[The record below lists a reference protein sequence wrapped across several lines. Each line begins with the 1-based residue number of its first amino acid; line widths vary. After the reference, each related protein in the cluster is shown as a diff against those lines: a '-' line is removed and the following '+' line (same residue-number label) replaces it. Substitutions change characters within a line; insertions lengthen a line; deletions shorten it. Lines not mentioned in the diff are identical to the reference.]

1 MLVEKGLTAP
11 VPSVGADGGQ
21 PIANRYMDS
30 ISESHSEYNSLPQ
43 SPEEMLRMLNQLNDP
58 NYLPTISLRDLYEN
72 TYHGRPP
79 IIEGLL
85 HMGTYLFV
93 GAPKVGKSF
102 LMAQLA
108 YHVSTGQPLWGFP
121 VRQGT
126 VLYLALEDDH
136 RRLQSRLFRMF
147 GAEGTDNLYF
157 ATAAKQL
164 SQGLEGQLEKFIQD
178 HPNTK
183 LVIIDTLQ
191 KIREAAGETYSYA
204 SDYEVIGRLKT
215 LADQR
220 GICLLLVH
228 HTRKQQANDKFDMI
242 SGTNG
247 LLGAAD
253 GAFLLQ
259 KENRTDHTATL
270 GISGRDQQDQRL
282 YLKRDLEHLVWNLER
297 TETELWKEPPD
308 PIVEAAAGLLTA
320 QHPTWSGTATELV
333 SALQV
338 DLTPNALGMRLS
350 LQVDRLLEEFH
361 IQYTSTR
368 SHAGRRITLTL
379 LPA

>member
-1 MLVEKGLTAP
+1 
-11 VPSVGADGGQ
+11 
-21 PIANRYMDS
+21 
-30 ISESHSEYNSLPQ
+30 
-43 SPEEMLRMLNQLNDP
+43 
-58 NYLPTISLRDLYEN
+58 
-72 TYHGRPP
+72 
-79 IIEGLL
+79 
-85 HMGTYLFV
+85 
-93 GAPKVGKSF
+93 
-102 LMAQLA
+102 
-108 YHVSTGQPLWGFP
+108 
-121 VRQGT
+121 
-126 VLYLALEDDH
+126 
-136 RRLQSRLFRMF
+136 
-147 GAEGTDNLYF
+147 
-157 ATAAKQL
+157 
-164 SQGLEGQLEKFIQD
+164 
-178 HPNTK
+178 
-183 LVIIDTLQ
+183 
-191 KIREAAGETYSYA
+191 
-204 SDYEVIGRLKT
+204 
-215 LADQR
+215 
-220 GICLLLVH
+220 VH

-270 GISGRDQQDQRL
+270 EISGRDQQDQRL

-361 IQYTSTR
+361 IQYSSTR